1 MFKFL
6 TKQFIYGR
14 IYLWVKDKLGAI
26 LFLFI
31 SIFLIIYFHNEYLN
45 YIEYKEK
52 FAESYV
58 GLSFVIKNILILLV
72 AGGYFYFYF
81 VLGRN
86 KKSIEEKSNQKQAS
100 IKEESKTSEMVS
112 SLDEFLDDD
121 ELIDDWNNRHYWSC
135 SSINRLIY
143 YEPMTTPTII
153 ACVIVVS
160 LALLSIPLIKSF
172 LAKRD
177 KEK

>member
-6 TKQFIYGR
+6 TKQLLYGR

-31 SIFLIIYFHNEYLN
+31 SIFLIFYFHNEYLK

-81 VLGRN
+81 ILRKN
-86 KKSIEEKSNQKQAS
+86 KKNIEEKSNQKQTDE
-100 IKEESKTSEMVS
+100 KEEIKDSNMVS

-121 ELIDDWNNRHYWSC
+121 ELNR
-135 SSINRLIY
+135 
-143 YEPMTTPTII
+143 
-153 ACVIVVS
+153 
-160 LALLSIPLIKSF
+160 
-172 LAKRD
+172 
-177 KEK
+177 

>member
-14 IYLWVKDKLGAI
+14 IYLWIKDRLGAI
-26 LFLFI
+26 LFLSI
-31 SIFLIIYFHNEYLN
+31 SIFLIIYFHNEYLK

-100 IKEESKTSEMVS
+100 VKEESKSSEMVD
-112 SLDEFLDDD
+112 SLDEFLSDD
-121 ELIDDWNNRHYWSC
+121 ELNKW
-135 SSINRLIY
+135 L
-143 YEPMTTPTII
+143 
-153 ACVIVVS
+153 
-160 LALLSIPLIKSF
+160 KQ
-172 LAKRD
+172 
-177 KEK
+177 

>member
-26 LFLFI
+26 LFLSI
-31 SIFLIIYFHNEYLN
+31 SIFLIFYFHNEYLN

-86 KKSIEEKSNQKQAS
+86 KKSIEEKSNQKQAG

-121 ELIDDWNNRHYWSC
+121 ELNR
-135 SSINRLIY
+135 
-143 YEPMTTPTII
+143 
-153 ACVIVVS
+153 
-160 LALLSIPLIKSF
+160 
-172 LAKRD
+172 
-177 KEK
+177 

>member
-14 IYLWVKDKLGAI
+14 IYLWIKDKLGAI

-31 SIFLIIYFHNEYLN
+31 SIFLIIYFHNEYLK

-72 AGGYFYFYF
+72 AGGYFHFYF

-100 IKEESKTSEMVS
+100 IKEESKTSDMVS
-112 SLDEFLDDD
+112 SLDEFLNDD
-121 ELIDDWNNRHYWSC
+121 ELNR
-135 SSINRLIY
+135 
-143 YEPMTTPTII
+143 
-153 ACVIVVS
+153 
-160 LALLSIPLIKSF
+160 
-172 LAKRD
+172 
-177 KEK
+177 

>member
-14 IYLWVKDKLGAI
+14 IYLWIKDKLGAI
-26 LFLFI
+26 LFLSI

-81 VLGRN
+81 ILRKN
-86 KKSIEEKSNQKQAS
+86 KKNIDEKSNQKQTDE
-100 IKEESKTSEMVS
+100 KEEIKGSNMVS

-121 ELIDDWNNRHYWSC
+121 ELNR
-135 SSINRLIY
+135 
-143 YEPMTTPTII
+143 
-153 ACVIVVS
+153 
-160 LALLSIPLIKSF
+160 
-172 LAKRD
+172 
-177 KEK
+177 

>member
-14 IYLWVKDKLGAI
+14 IYLWIKDRLGAI
-26 LFLFI
+26 LFLSI
-31 SIFLIIYFHNEYLN
+31 SIFLIIYFHNEYLK

-81 VLGRN
+81 VLGKN

-100 IKEESKTSEMVS
+100 IKEESKTSDMVS
-112 SLDEFLDDD
+112 SLDEFLEDD
-121 ELIDDWNNRHYWSC
+121 ELNR
-135 SSINRLIY
+135 
-143 YEPMTTPTII
+143 
-153 ACVIVVS
+153 
-160 LALLSIPLIKSF
+160 
-172 LAKRD
+172 
-177 KEK
+177 

>member
-14 IYLWVKDKLGAI
+14 IYLWIKDRLGAI
-26 LFLFI
+26 LFLSI
-31 SIFLIIYFHNEYLN
+31 SIFLIIYFHNEYLK

-86 KKSIEEKSNQKQAS
+86 KKSIEEKFNQKQAS
-100 IKEESKTSEMVS
+100 VKEESKSSDMVS
-112 SLDEFLDDD
+112 SLDEFLNDD
-121 ELIDDWNNRHYWSC
+121 EVNR
-135 SSINRLIY
+135 
-143 YEPMTTPTII
+143 
-153 ACVIVVS
+153 
-160 LALLSIPLIKSF
+160 
-172 LAKRD
+172 
-177 KEK
+177 

>member
-14 IYLWVKDKLGAI
+14 IYLWIKDRLGAI
-26 LFLFI
+26 LFLSI
-31 SIFLIIYFHNEYLN
+31 SIFLIIYFHNEYLK

-100 IKEESKTSEMVS
+100 VKEESKSSEMVD
-112 SLDEFLDDD
+112 SLDEFLSDD
-121 ELIDDWNNRHYWSC
+121 ELNNWLKQY
-135 SSINRLIY
+135 
-143 YEPMTTPTII
+143 
-153 ACVIVVS
+153 
-160 LALLSIPLIKSF
+160 LL
-172 LAKRD
+172 
-177 KEK
+177 

>member
-6 TKQFIYGR
+6 TKQLLYGR

-31 SIFLIIYFHNEYLN
+31 SIFLIIYFHNEYLK

-100 IKEESKTSEMVS
+100 VNEESKSSEMVD
-112 SLDEFLDDD
+112 SLDEFLSDD
-121 ELIDDWNNRHYWSC
+121 ELNKWLKQY
-135 SSINRLIY
+135 
-143 YEPMTTPTII
+143 
-153 ACVIVVS
+153 S
-160 LALLSIPLIKSF
+160 L
-172 LAKRD
+172 
-177 KEK
+177 

>member
-6 TKQFIYGR
+6 TKQLLYGR

-100 IKEESKTSEMVS
+100 VKEESKSSEMVD
-112 SLDEFLDDD
+112 SLDEFLSDD
-121 ELIDDWNNRHYWSC
+121 ELN
-135 SSINRLIY
+135 
-143 YEPMTTPTII
+143 
-153 ACVIVVS
+153 
-160 LALLSIPLIKSF
+160 K
-172 LAKRD
+172 
-177 KEK
+177 

>member
-14 IYLWVKDKLGAI
+14 IYLWIKDRLGAI
-26 LFLFI
+26 LFLSI
-31 SIFLIIYFHNEYLN
+31 SIFLIIYFHNEYLR

-72 AGGYFYFYF
+72 AGVYFYFYF
-81 VLGRN
+81 VLGKN

-100 IKEESKTSEMVS
+100 VKEELKSSEMVD
-112 SLDEFLDDD
+112 SLDEFLSDD
-121 ELIDDWNNRHYWSC
+121 ELN
-135 SSINRLIY
+135 
-143 YEPMTTPTII
+143 
-153 ACVIVVS
+153 
-160 LALLSIPLIKSF
+160 K
-172 LAKRD
+172 
-177 KEK
+177 

>member
-14 IYLWVKDKLGAI
+14 IYLWIKDKLGAI

-31 SIFLIIYFHNEYLN
+31 SIFLIIYFHNEYLQ

-81 VLGRN
+81 VLGTN
-86 KKSIEEKSNQKQAS
+86 TKSIEEKSNQKQTS
-100 IKEESKTSEMVS
+100 IKEESKTSDMVS

-121 ELIDDWNNRHYWSC
+121 ELNR
-135 SSINRLIY
+135 
-143 YEPMTTPTII
+143 
-153 ACVIVVS
+153 
-160 LALLSIPLIKSF
+160 
-172 LAKRD
+172 
-177 KEK
+177 

>member
-14 IYLWVKDKLGAI
+14 IYLWIKDRLGAI
-26 LFLFI
+26 LFLSI
-31 SIFLIIYFHNEYLN
+31 SIFLIIYFHNEYLK

-58 GLSFVIKNILILLV
+58 GLSSVIKNILILLV

-100 IKEESKTSEMVS
+100 VKEESKSSEMVD
-112 SLDEFLDDD
+112 SLDEFLSDD
-121 ELIDDWNNRHYWSC
+121 ELN
-135 SSINRLIY
+135 
-143 YEPMTTPTII
+143 
-153 ACVIVVS
+153 
-160 LALLSIPLIKSF
+160 K
-172 LAKRD
+172 
-177 KEK
+177 

>member
-31 SIFLIIYFHNEYLN
+31 SIFLIIYFHKEYLN

-100 IKEESKTSEMVS
+100 VKEESKSSEMVD
-112 SLDEFLDDD
+112 SLDEFLSDD
-121 ELIDDWNNRHYWSC
+121 ELNKWLKQY
-135 SSINRLIY
+135 
-143 YEPMTTPTII
+143 
-153 ACVIVVS
+153 
-160 LALLSIPLIKSF
+160 LL
-172 LAKRD
+172 
-177 KEK
+177 

>member
-1 MFKFL
+1 MLKFL

-14 IYLWVKDKLGAI
+14 FYLWIKDKLGAI

-58 GLSFVIKNILILLV
+58 GLSFVIKNTLILLV

-100 IKEESKTSEMVS
+100 VKEESKSSEMVD
-112 SLDEFLDDD
+112 SLDEFLSDD
-121 ELIDDWNNRHYWSC
+121 ELN
-135 SSINRLIY
+135 
-143 YEPMTTPTII
+143 
-153 ACVIVVS
+153 
-160 LALLSIPLIKSF
+160 K
-172 LAKRD
+172 
-177 KEK
+177 

>member
-6 TKQFIYGR
+6 TKQLIYGR
-14 IYLWVKDKLGAI
+14 IYLWIKDRLGAI
-26 LFLFI
+26 LFLSI
-31 SIFLIIYFHNEYLN
+31 SIFLIIYFHNEYLK

-81 VLGRN
+81 VLGKN

-100 IKEESKTSEMVS
+100 VKEESKSSEMVD
-112 SLDEFLDDD
+112 SLDEFLSDD
-121 ELIDDWNNRHYWSC
+121 ELN
-135 SSINRLIY
+135 
-143 YEPMTTPTII
+143 
-153 ACVIVVS
+153 
-160 LALLSIPLIKSF
+160 K
-172 LAKRD
+172 
-177 KEK
+177 

>member
-14 IYLWVKDKLGAI
+14 IYLWIKDKLGAI

-31 SIFLIIYFHNEYLN
+31 SIFLIIYFHNEYLQ

-100 IKEESKTSEMVS
+100 TKEESKSSEMVD
-112 SLDEFLDDD
+112 SLDEFLNDD
-121 ELIDDWNNRHYWSC
+121 ELN
-135 SSINRLIY
+135 
-143 YEPMTTPTII
+143 
-153 ACVIVVS
+153 
-160 LALLSIPLIKSF
+160 K
-172 LAKRD
+172 
-177 KEK
+177 

>member
-14 IYLWVKDKLGAI
+14 IYLWIKDRLGAI
-26 LFLFI
+26 LFLSI
-31 SIFLIIYFHNEYLN
+31 SIFLIIYFHNEYLK

-86 KKSIEEKSNQKQAS
+86 KKNIEEKSNQKQA
-100 IKEESKTSEMVS
+100 IINKESKTSDMVS

-121 ELIDDWNNRHYWSC
+121 ELNR
-135 SSINRLIY
+135 
-143 YEPMTTPTII
+143 
-153 ACVIVVS
+153 
-160 LALLSIPLIKSF
+160 
-172 LAKRD
+172 
-177 KEK
+177 

>member
-14 IYLWVKDKLGAI
+14 IYLWIKDRLGAI
-26 LFLFI
+26 LFLSI
-31 SIFLIIYFHNEYLN
+31 SIFLIIYFHNEYLK

-121 ELIDDWNNRHYWSC
+121 ELN
-135 SSINRLIY
+135 
-143 YEPMTTPTII
+143 
-153 ACVIVVS
+153 
-160 LALLSIPLIKSF
+160 K
-172 LAKRD
+172 
-177 KEK
+177 

>member
-14 IYLWVKDKLGAI
+14 IYLWIKDKLGAI

-31 SIFLIIYFHNEYLN
+31 SIFLIIYFHNEYLQ

-81 VLGRN
+81 VLGKN

-100 IKEESKTSEMVS
+100 VKGESKSSEMVD
-112 SLDEFLDDD
+112 SLDEFLSDD
-121 ELIDDWNNRHYWSC
+121 ELNKWLKQY
-135 SSINRLIY
+135 
-143 YEPMTTPTII
+143 
-153 ACVIVVS
+153 
-160 LALLSIPLIKSF
+160 LL
-172 LAKRD
+172 
-177 KEK
+177 

>member
-14 IYLWVKDKLGAI
+14 IYLWIKDKLGAI

-100 IKEESKTSEMVS
+100 VKEESKSSEMVD
-112 SLDEFLDDD
+112 SLDEFLSDD
-121 ELIDDWNNRHYWSC
+121 ELNR
-135 SSINRLIY
+135 
-143 YEPMTTPTII
+143 
-153 ACVIVVS
+153 
-160 LALLSIPLIKSF
+160 
-172 LAKRD
+172 
-177 KEK
+177 

>member
-14 IYLWVKDKLGAI
+14 IYLWIKDKLGAI

-81 VLGRN
+81 VLGKN

-100 IKEESKTSEMVS
+100 VKEESKSSEMVD
-112 SLDEFLDDD
+112 SLDEFLSDD
-121 ELIDDWNNRHYWSC
+121 ELN
-135 SSINRLIY
+135 
-143 YEPMTTPTII
+143 
-153 ACVIVVS
+153 
-160 LALLSIPLIKSF
+160 K
-172 LAKRD
+172 
-177 KEK
+177 

>member
-14 IYLWVKDKLGAI
+14 IFLWIKDKLGAI

-31 SIFLIIYFHNEYLN
+31 SIFLIIYFHNEYLQ

-58 GLSFVIKNILILLV
+58 GLSCVIKNILILLV

-81 VLGRN
+81 VLGKN

-100 IKEESKTSEMVS
+100 VKEESKSSEMVD
-112 SLDEFLDDD
+112 SLDEFLSD
-121 ELIDDWNNRHYWSC
+121 EELN
-135 SSINRLIY
+135 
-143 YEPMTTPTII
+143 
-153 ACVIVVS
+153 
-160 LALLSIPLIKSF
+160 K
-172 LAKRD
+172 
-177 KEK
+177 

>member
-26 LFLFI
+26 LILFI
-31 SIFLIIYFHNEYLN
+31 SIFLIIYFHNEYLQ

-81 VLGRN
+81 ILRNN
-86 KKSIEEKSNQKQAS
+86 KKNIEEKSNQKQSS
-100 IKEESKTSEMVS
+100 IK
-112 SLDEFLDDD
+112 
-121 ELIDDWNNRHYWSC
+121 
-135 SSINRLIY
+135 
-143 YEPMTTPTII
+143 
-153 ACVIVVS
+153 
-160 LALLSIPLIKSF
+160 
-172 LAKRD
+172 
-177 KEK
+177 

>member
-14 IYLWVKDKLGAI
+14 IYLWIKDRLGAI
-26 LFLFI
+26 LFLSI
-31 SIFLIIYFHNEYLN
+31 SIFLIIYFHNEYLK

-81 VLGRN
+81 ILRNN
-86 KKSIEEKSNQKQAS
+86 KKNIEEKSNQKQAS
-100 IKEESKTSEMVS
+100 VKEESKSSEMVD
-112 SLDEFLDDD
+112 SLDEFLSDD
-121 ELIDDWNNRHYWSC
+121 ELN
-135 SSINRLIY
+135 
-143 YEPMTTPTII
+143 
-153 ACVIVVS
+153 
-160 LALLSIPLIKSF
+160 K
-172 LAKRD
+172 
-177 KEK
+177 

>member
-14 IYLWVKDKLGAI
+14 IYLWIKDRLGAI
-26 LFLFI
+26 LFLSI
-31 SIFLIIYFHNEYLN
+31 SIFLIIYFHNEYLK
-45 YIEYKEK
+45 YIEYKKK

-100 IKEESKTSEMVS
+100 VKEESKSSEMVD
-112 SLDEFLDDD
+112 SLDEFLSDD
-121 ELIDDWNNRHYWSC
+121 ELN
-135 SSINRLIY
+135 
-143 YEPMTTPTII
+143 
-153 ACVIVVS
+153 
-160 LALLSIPLIKSF
+160 K
-172 LAKRD
+172 
-177 KEK
+177 

>member
-14 IYLWVKDKLGAI
+14 IYLWIKDKLGTI
-26 LFLFI
+26 LFLSI
-31 SIFLIIYFHNEYLN
+31 SIFLIIYFHNEYLK

-86 KKSIEEKSNQKQAS
+86 KKSIEEKSNQIQS
-100 IKEESKTSEMVS
+100 NVKEESKSSEMVD
-112 SLDEFLDDD
+112 SLDEFLSDD
-121 ELIDDWNNRHYWSC
+121 ELN
-135 SSINRLIY
+135 
-143 YEPMTTPTII
+143 
-153 ACVIVVS
+153 
-160 LALLSIPLIKSF
+160 K
-172 LAKRD
+172 
-177 KEK
+177 

>member
-14 IYLWVKDKLGAI
+14 FYLWIKDKLGAI

-100 IKEESKTSEMVS
+100 VKEESKSSEMVD
-112 SLDEFLDDD
+112 SLDEFLSDD
-121 ELIDDWNNRHYWSC
+121 ELN
-135 SSINRLIY
+135 
-143 YEPMTTPTII
+143 
-153 ACVIVVS
+153 
-160 LALLSIPLIKSF
+160 K
-172 LAKRD
+172 
-177 KEK
+177 

>member
-1 MFKFL
+1 L
-6 TKQFIYGR
+6 IYGR

-100 IKEESKTSEMVS
+100 IKEESKTSDMVS

-121 ELIDDWNNRHYWSC
+121 ELNR
-135 SSINRLIY
+135 
-143 YEPMTTPTII
+143 
-153 ACVIVVS
+153 
-160 LALLSIPLIKSF
+160 
-172 LAKRD
+172 
-177 KEK
+177 

>member
-14 IYLWVKDKLGAI
+14 IYLWIKDKLGAI
-26 LFLFI
+26 LFLSI
-31 SIFLIIYFHNEYLN
+31 SIFLIIYFHNEYLQ

-81 VLGRN
+81 VLGKN

-100 IKEESKTSEMVS
+100 VKEESKSSEMVD
-112 SLDEFLDDD
+112 SLDEFLSDD
-121 ELIDDWNNRHYWSC
+121 ELN
-135 SSINRLIY
+135 
-143 YEPMTTPTII
+143 
-153 ACVIVVS
+153 
-160 LALLSIPLIKSF
+160 K
-172 LAKRD
+172 
-177 KEK
+177 

>member
-6 TKQFIYGR
+6 TKQLIYGR

-31 SIFLIIYFHNEYLN
+31 SIFLIIYFHNEYLK

-58 GLSFVIKNILILLV
+58 GISFVIKNILILLV

-86 KKSIEEKSNQKQAS
+86 KKNIEKKSIQKQTDQ
-100 IKEESKTSEMVS
+100 KEEVEGSDMVS
-112 SLDEFLDDD
+112 SLDEFLNDD
-121 ELIDDWNNRHYWSC
+121 ELNR
-135 SSINRLIY
+135 
-143 YEPMTTPTII
+143 
-153 ACVIVVS
+153 
-160 LALLSIPLIKSF
+160 
-172 LAKRD
+172 
-177 KEK
+177 

>member
-31 SIFLIIYFHNEYLN
+31 SIFLIIYFHKEYLN

-81 VLGRN
+81 VLRSSKKN
-86 KKSIEEKSNQKQAS
+86 IEKKSIQKQTDE
-100 IKEESKTSEMVS
+100 KEEIKGSNMVS

-121 ELIDDWNNRHYWSC
+121 ELNR
-135 SSINRLIY
+135 
-143 YEPMTTPTII
+143 
-153 ACVIVVS
+153 
-160 LALLSIPLIKSF
+160 
-172 LAKRD
+172 
-177 KEK
+177 

>member
-14 IYLWVKDKLGAI
+14 IYLWIKDRLGAI
-26 LFLFI
+26 LFLSI
-31 SIFLIIYFHNEYLN
+31 SIFLIIYFHNEYLK

-81 VLGRN
+81 VLGKN

-100 IKEESKTSEMVS
+100 VKEESKSSEMVD
-112 SLDEFLDDD
+112 SLDEFLSDD
-121 ELIDDWNNRHYWSC
+121 ELN
-135 SSINRLIY
+135 
-143 YEPMTTPTII
+143 
-153 ACVIVVS
+153 
-160 LALLSIPLIKSF
+160 K
-172 LAKRD
+172 
-177 KEK
+177 

>member
-26 LFLFI
+26 LFLSI
-31 SIFLIIYFHNEYLN
+31 SIFLIIYFHNEYLQ

-81 VLGRN
+81 VLGKN

-100 IKEESKTSEMVS
+100 VKEESKSSEMVD
-112 SLDEFLDDD
+112 SLDEFLSDD
-121 ELIDDWNNRHYWSC
+121 ELN
-135 SSINRLIY
+135 
-143 YEPMTTPTII
+143 
-153 ACVIVVS
+153 
-160 LALLSIPLIKSF
+160 K
-172 LAKRD
+172 
-177 KEK
+177 

>member
-1 MFKFL
+1 MFVKFL
-6 TKQFIYGR
+6 TKQLIYGR
-14 IYLWVKDKLGAI
+14 IYLWIKDKLGAI
-26 LFLFI
+26 LFLSI

-81 VLGRN
+81 VLRSS
-86 KKSIEEKSNQKQAS
+86 KKNIEEKSIQKQTDE
-100 IKEESKTSEMVS
+100 KEEMKGSNMVS

-121 ELIDDWNNRHYWSC
+121 ELNR
-135 SSINRLIY
+135 
-143 YEPMTTPTII
+143 
-153 ACVIVVS
+153 
-160 LALLSIPLIKSF
+160 
-172 LAKRD
+172 
-177 KEK
+177 

>member
-6 TKQFIYGR
+6 TKQLLYGR

-26 LFLFI
+26 LFIFI
-31 SIFLIIYFHNEYLN
+31 SIFLIIYLHNEYLK

-81 VLGRN
+81 VLRSN
-86 KKSIEEKSNQKQAS
+86 KKNIEEKSIQKQTDE
-100 IKEESKTSEMVS
+100 KEEMKGSDMVS

-121 ELIDDWNNRHYWSC
+121 ELNR
-135 SSINRLIY
+135 
-143 YEPMTTPTII
+143 
-153 ACVIVVS
+153 
-160 LALLSIPLIKSF
+160 
-172 LAKRD
+172 
-177 KEK
+177 

>member
-14 IYLWVKDKLGAI
+14 IYLWIKDRLGAI
-26 LFLFI
+26 LFLSI
-31 SIFLIIYFHNEYLN
+31 SIFLIIYFHNEYLQ

-86 KKSIEEKSNQKQAS
+86 TKSIEEKSNQKQAN
-100 IKEESKTSEMVS
+100 IKEESKTSDMVS
-112 SLDEFLDDD
+112 SLDEFLNDD
-121 ELIDDWNNRHYWSC
+121 ELNR
-135 SSINRLIY
+135 
-143 YEPMTTPTII
+143 
-153 ACVIVVS
+153 
-160 LALLSIPLIKSF
+160 
-172 LAKRD
+172 
-177 KEK
+177 